1 MQGFMDKVMDK
12 VKEGAKHVKNAACGV
27 PGLNQVQVLGCDEKD
42 GSGGGGEESKGSR
55 GWADTFQEMT
65 NLQNEHDMEL
75 LKMDQDFQNK
85 FVKLQEQIS
94 ASKGG
99 PGIPP
104 HFAGMD
110 PNSRQ
115 MSMNPPG
122 TGKFAMASPTPPA
135 PPAPLQMPK

>member
-1 MQGFMDKVMDK
+1 MDK
-12 VKEGAKHVKNAACGV
+12 VKKGVKHVACGL
-27 PGLNQVQVLGCDEKD
+27 PGLNKVNGFGCDDDEKD
-42 GSGGGGEESKGSR
+42 GSGGGGEESKGPR

-104 HFAGMD
+104 HMAGMD

-115 MSMNPPG
+115 MSM
-122 TGKFAMASPTPPA
+122 
-135 PPAPLQMPK
+135 